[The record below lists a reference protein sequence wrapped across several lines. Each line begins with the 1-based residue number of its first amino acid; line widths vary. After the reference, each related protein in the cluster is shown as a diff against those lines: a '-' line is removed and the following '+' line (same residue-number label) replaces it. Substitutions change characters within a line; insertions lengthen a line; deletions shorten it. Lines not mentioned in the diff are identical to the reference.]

1 MQDEF
6 GQLSKSTDIDDT
18 LREPDFIKKAI
29 GLFSLRETIHSAYS
43 RTKAE
48 VADTH
53 AAAGLAAAKKP
64 GRIAFGIGLVA
75 AAVGGVLLFSPA
87 GIIGGFCAATI
98 PGLIGGSVLRVMTR
112 GFVKIGY
119 EVERDEKIEEM
130 KATREAMLGRVE
142 GAINDM
148 DNALV
153 TQTPMVRDQFRA
165 AFQHAALKAA
175 IRENGIGSKVVLKT
189 VANLEAAP
197 SAPDPADVPDPDVTT
212 DDPVKA
218 MKTLKIK
225 APSAAVGATP

>member
-48 VADTH
+48 VTDTH

-87 GIIGGFCAATI
+87 GIIGQVTFQFTPTPLIRVHIVKNRSSSIAA
-98 PGLIGGSVLRVMTR
+98 
-112 GFVKIGY
+112 
-119 EVERDEKIEEM
+119 
-130 KATREAMLGRVE
+130 
-142 GAINDM
+142 
-148 DNALV
+148 
-153 TQTPMVRDQFRA
+153 
-165 AFQHAALKAA
+165 
-175 IRENGIGSKVVLKT
+175 
-189 VANLEAAP
+189 
-197 SAPDPADVPDPDVTT
+197 
-212 DDPVKA
+212 
-218 MKTLKIK
+218 
-225 APSAAVGATP
+225 